1 MGADSFIKSEM
12 HRMPTYDEILY
23 DTVLNPTARIN
34 LPDRRAT
41 QMRSTHQL
49 TRFDEVDETPNLAA
63 EQEKI
68 TKARL
73 RNEALA
79 GMGGG
84 PAGTAALGR
93 ANLDQ
98 ERRDQA
104 PPPQPPSASNHYTR
118 EKHPAYLANR
128 MQVAPIATGRNF
140 FMRGLEKVWYAPRKE
155 PFKIDWDPVVNGVQ
169 NVKERAKAID
179 WNPMFTRI
187 QEARDEVNEINMAR
201 ARLKGLKAEKAE
213 KAKQAAADAE
223 AHLIAGS
230 ASLGDWLWP
239 AAGSASPPQTPP
251 PSISIAT
258 PPASVASS
266 RKARSEPL
274 PGSIYD
280 APDRPVM
287 NMKEFMKPPHPV
299 SAWLQHGRSMFTM

>member
-1 MGADSFIKSEM
+1 MGADSFIKLDM

-84 PAGTAALGR
+84 PGGTAALGR

-155 PFKIDWDPVVNGVQ
+155 PFKIDWDPLFN
-169 NVKERAKAID
+169 
-179 WNPMFTRI
+179 RI
-187 QEARDEVNEINMAR
+187 QDARAEVNEINMVR

-213 KAKQAAADAE
+213 KARQAAADAE